1 MTNRGV
7 QYRIKAFVPR
17 KEKDKA
23 RLYELFTVSKQYK

>member
-17 KEKDKA
+17 KEKDKFRA
-23 RLYELFTVSKQYK
+23 IVWAICSE